1 MPGGLCVLAQF
12 CVFFIYIY
20 MGWGGVGYSR
30 PDDHFLDTTLSTHVP
45 PTGKTLMIPRDDTL
59 TAPCGGVWGG
69 VGY

>member
-1 MPGGLCVLAQF
+1 
-12 CVFFIYIY
+12 

-59 TAPCGGVWGG
+59 AAPCGGVWGG